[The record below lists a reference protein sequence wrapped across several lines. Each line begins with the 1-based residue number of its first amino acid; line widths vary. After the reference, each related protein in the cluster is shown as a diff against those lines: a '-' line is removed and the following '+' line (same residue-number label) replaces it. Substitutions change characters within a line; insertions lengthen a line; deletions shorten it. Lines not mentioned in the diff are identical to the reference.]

1 MTFVAFIFKN
11 LTQRPIRTALTV
23 LGLSV
28 AVGSMIALLGI
39 SKNFRASQA
48 ATFEERRVD
57 LVVLRGGDAIQLTS
71 EVPEWVIQEVSKWPE
86 VEAIDAA
93 LVDMTEMQIREPR
106 NADDVPPSKPV
117 VLQAWLPINFG
128 FDDMEVL
135 EGRKLTVADEG
146 KYYAMLGNEFAKSVN
161 KKVGDTVTILQ
172 KKFEV
177 VGVFKTSSFYEK
189 GGVLTLLKDY
199 QDLSGRKNVVTGF
212 SLRVRKK
219 TDNPDAEVE
228 AVRQRIMAL
237 TNQKG
242 DSLRLTPERPEKYLD
257 NASHLKITAAMA
269 WMVSAIAML
278 IGVISMLNTMA
289 MSVLER
295 TQEIGILR
303 AIGWPR
309 RRVIQ
314 MVIGEALLLAFVAA
328 VFGSVGAVGATHLMS
343 LFPQVNT
350 LIEPGIAWSVI
361 VTGIG
366 FALLIGL
373 LGGAYPAYR
382 ASRLLPTEALRHD

>member
-28 AVGSMIALLGI
+28 AVGSMVALMGIAK
-39 SKNFRASQA
+39 SFRAAQA
-48 ATFEERRVD
+48 ASFEERAVD
-57 LVVLRGGDAIQLTS
+57 LVTLRGGDAIQLTS
-71 EVPEWVIQEVSKWPE
+71 EVPEWVVHEVGRWPE
-86 VEAIDAA
+86 VKAIDAA

-106 NADDVPPSKPV
+106 SADDVPPSKPV
-117 VLQAWLPINFG
+117 IVQAWLPVNFG
-128 FDDMEVL
+128 FGDMDVL
-135 EGRKLTVADEG
+135 EGRKLEAKDEG
-146 KYYAMLGNEFAKSVN
+146 KYYAMIGNEFAKSVN
-161 KKVGDTVTILQ
+161 KKVGDTITISQ

-177 VGVFKTSSFYEK
+177 AGVFRTSNFTER

-199 QDLSGRKNVVTGF
+199 QELSGRKGVVTGF
-212 SLRVRKK
+212 SIRVNK
-219 TDNPDAEVE
+219 TTSDPDAEVE
-228 AVRQRIMAL
+228 AVRQRITAL
-237 TNQKG
+237 TNDKG
-242 DSLRLTPERPEKYLD
+242 DSLRLTPQRPDQYLD

-309 RRVIQ
+309 LRVVQ
-314 MVIGEALLLAFVAA
+314 MVIGEALLLALVAA
-328 VFGSVGAVGATHLMS
+328 VFGGTGAVAATHLMS
-343 LFPQVNT
+343 LFQQVST
-350 LIEPGIAWSVI
+350 LIEPGIAPSVI
-361 VTGIG
+361 LYGTG

-373 LGGAYPAYR
+373 LGGAWPAYR

>member
-1 MTFVAFIFKN
+1 MTFAAFIFKN

-28 AVGSMIALLGI
+28 AVGSMVALMGIAK
-39 SKNFRASQA
+39 SFRAAQA
-48 ATFEERRVD
+48 ATFEERGVD
-57 LVVLRGGDAIQLTS
+57 LVTLRGGDAIQLTS
-71 EVPEWVIQEVSKWPE
+71 EVPEWVVREVQKWPE
-86 VEAIDAA
+86 VKAIDAA

-117 VLQAWLPINFG
+117 ILQAWLPVNFG

-135 EGRKLTVADEG
+135 AGRKLDARDEG
-146 KYYAMLGNEFAKSVN
+146 KCYAMLGNDFAKSVN

-177 VGVFKTSSFYEK
+177 VGVFKTSNFLEK

-199 QDLSGRKNVVTGF
+199 QDLSGRKGVVTGF
-212 SLRVRKK
+212 SVRVNK
-219 TDNPDAEVE
+219 TTKDPDAEVE
-228 AVRQRIMAL
+228 AVRQRIAAL
-237 TNQKG
+237 KSEKG
-242 DSLRLTPERPEKYLD
+242 DSLRLTPERPDKYLD

-314 MVIGEALLLAFVAA
+314 MVIGEALLLALVAA
-328 VFGSVGAVGATHLMS
+328 VLGGLGALGATHLMA

-350 LIEPGIAWSVI
+350 LIEPGIAGSVI
-361 VTGIG
+361 VTGTG

>member
-39 SKNFRASQA
+39 SKSFRAAQA
-48 ATFEERRVD
+48 ATFEERGVD
-57 LVVLRGGDAIQLTS
+57 LVTLRGESAIQLNS
-71 EVPEWVIQEVSKWPE
+71 EVPEWVVHEVGKWGD
-86 VEAIDAA
+86 VKAIDAA
-93 LVDMTEMQIREPR
+93 LVEMTEMQIREPR

-117 VLQAWLPINFG
+117 IVQAWLPVNFG
-128 FDDMEVL
+128 FGDMQVLSGRILTADD
-135 EGRKLTVADEG
+135 TG
-146 KYYAMLGNEFAKSVN
+146 KCLAMLGSEFAKSVN
-161 KKVGDTVTILQ
+161 KKVGDSITILQ

-177 VGVFKTSSFYEK
+177 VGVFNTSNFIER
-189 GGVLTLLKDY
+189 GGVVTLLKDY
-199 QDLSGRKNVVTGF
+199 QDLSGRKGVVTGF
-212 SLRVRKK
+212 SVRVKKK

-237 TNQKG
+237 KNDKG
-242 DSLRLTPERPEKYLD
+242 DSLRLTPQRPEAYLD

-309 RRVIQ
+309 LRVVQ

-328 VFGSVGAVGATHLMS
+328 VFGSIGAVGATHLMS

-350 LIEPGIAWSVI
+350 LIEPGIAGSVI
-361 VTGIG
+361 VTGTG